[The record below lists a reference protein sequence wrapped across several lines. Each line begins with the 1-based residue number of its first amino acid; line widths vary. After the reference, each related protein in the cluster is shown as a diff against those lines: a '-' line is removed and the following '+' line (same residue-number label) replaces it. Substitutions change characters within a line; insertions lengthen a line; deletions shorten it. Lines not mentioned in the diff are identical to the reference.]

1 MSKQP
6 DSTKQLSREEF
17 NRIRESMKYR
27 KKAEQPSA
35 GGYIP
40 IDMGLFL
47 TSRCNL
53 RCLHCFEWNKDG
65 FMTTADPSC
74 REKEIPLQKIVE
86 CLEYTEPAK
95 TRLYLWGGEP
105 LLYSQFHELCMLLK
119 KHQRWTTVCTN
130 GLLIDRHLEDLFGIG
145 DQTVLLIS
153 LDGFQEYND
162 KIRGKGTFDKVISNI
177 HLFQKEKYPGEI
189 SVCTVISDA
198 MIGHL
203 YDFCEYMDT
212 LDINTLYLSFPW
224 YINEETAS
232 LMDQQFQNR
241 FGDILAC
248 GTDASWHHFTW
259 HISEELID
267 PLRSEMK
274 RISEKRWN
282 IRIRFQPA
290 LEPEEIDDFI
300 LGGRKTAQ
308 ERQKCLAVF
317 NRIDILENGEV
328 SACKLF
334 REFTVGNIHEK
345 TIQELWEGEKM
356 AEIRSR
362 MSCGLLPVCSKCV
375 LLYLNGE

>member
-6 DSTKQLSREEF
+6 GSTKQLSREEF

-27 KKAEQPSA
+27 KKAEQPFA
-35 GGYIP
+35 GGYVP

-65 FMTTADPSC
+65 FLYTSDSSC
-74 REKEIPLQKIVE
+74 RETELPLPKIAE
-86 CLEYTEPAK
+86 CLEYTESAK

-105 LLYSQFHELCMLLK
+105 LLYSQFHELCSLLQ
-119 KHQRWTTVCTN
+119 KHQRWTTICTN
-130 GLLIDRHLEDLFGIG
+130 GLLIDSYLEDLLAIG
-145 DQTVLLIS
+145 RHTVLLVS

-162 KIRGKGTFDKVISNI
+162 NIRGKGTFDKVISNI
-177 HLFQKEKYPGEI
+177 RLLQNEKFQGEI
-189 SVCTVISDA
+189 SVCTVISDE

-203 YDFCEYMDT
+203 YDFCKYMET

-224 YINEETAS
+224 YINEETAAR
-232 LMDQQFQNR
+232 MDREFQNR
-241 FGDILAC
+241 FGDILSC
-248 GTDASWHHFTW
+248 STDASWHHFTW
-259 HISEELID
+259 HISEDLIE
-267 PLRSEMK
+267 PLRCEMK
-274 RISEKRWN
+274 RIAEKQWN

-290 LEPEEIDDFI
+290 LDPEEIDDFI

-308 ERQKCLAVF
+308 ERSKCLAVF

-334 REFTVGNIHEK
+334 REFAVGNIHEN

-362 MSCGLLPVCSKCV
+362 MNCGLLPVCSKCV